1 MLTEIFHLL
10 IVNICLQAVGYLKKS
25 GQPCTSEAL
34 QSAAHLLQRV
44 RASTAQNT
52 HSNPEGDVSQHMQS
66 PPNSAL
72 ANPVFLPSI
81 PLFPPGMGK
90 MPGCHSE
97 WETTE
102 KPETLDGM
110 KAGLCRPQQ
119 VGVLENTTFVKPER
133 ENNTEAGM
141 GNEICMYLGPHPALS
156 RHCTSQLCIQGA
168 LDLIQKRCRGTNV
181 ALATPPRAGRNKE
194 DPRAEFVSIFNPYL
208 YPSPPCMERGF
219 SAV

>member
-1 MLTEIFHLL
+1 MLL
-10 IVNICLQAVGYLKKS
+10 ISCSVCEPAQPKTHTAAPRGTCHSTCSPLQTVLW
-25 GQPCTSEAL
+25 
-34 QSAAHLLQRV
+34 RV
-44 RASTAQNT
+44 LFSYQASPF
-52 HSNPEGDVSQHMQS
+52 S
-66 PPNSAL
+66 
-72 ANPVFLPSI
+72 
-81 PLFPPGMGK
+81 PPGMGN

-102 KPETLDGM
+102 KPETLDRM
-110 KAGLCRPQQ
+110 KPGLCRPQQ

-133 ENNTEAGM
+133 ENNTEPGM

-156 RHCTSQLCIQGA
+156 RHCTSRLCIQGA

-194 DPRAEFVSIFNPYL
+194 DPRAEFVPIFNPYL